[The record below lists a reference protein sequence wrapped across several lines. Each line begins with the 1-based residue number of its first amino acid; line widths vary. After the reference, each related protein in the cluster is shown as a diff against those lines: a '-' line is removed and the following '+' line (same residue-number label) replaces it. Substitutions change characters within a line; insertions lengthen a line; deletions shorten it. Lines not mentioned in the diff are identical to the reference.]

1 MKRYAIIVAGGSG
14 SRMNADI
21 PKQFILLKGLPIL
34 MHTINRFYNFDNG
47 IHIILVLPQSH
58 IAKWEE
64 LCKEHNFILK
74 HQIVSGGETRFHSV
88 KYGLDAISETNVVV
102 GIHDGVRPFVSN
114 ETLSRCFEGA
124 EKSGNAVPA
133 IPVLDSMRMVEN
145 SENTYLD
152 RNQVKI
158 IQTPQCFRIY
168 LLKKAFLQNYSPSFT
183 DDATVVEAIGE
194 KIYLVEGNASNIKI
208 TTPYDL
214 KIAEAI
220 LSSL

>member
-14 SRMNADI
+14 SRMNAGI

-34 MHTINRFYNFDNG
+34 IHTINRFCDFDSS
-47 IHIILVLPQSH
+47 IHIILVLPKSH
-58 IAKWEE
+58 IAHWEE
-64 LCKEHNFILK
+64 LCKEYNFTLK

-88 KYGLDAISETNVVV
+88 KNGLDAITETNVVV

-114 ETLSRCFEGA
+114 ETLSFCFEGA

-133 IPVLDSMRMVEN
+133 VAVSDSMRQVEN
-145 SENTYLD
+145 SENSYLD
-152 RNQVKI
+152 RNHIKI
-158 IQTPQCFRIY
+158 IQTPQCFRIDV
-168 LLKKAFLQNYSPSFT
+168 LKKAFLQNYSPSFT

-194 KIYLVEGNASNIKI
+194 KINLVEGNASNIKI

-214 KIAEAI
+214 KIAEVI

>member
-34 MHTINRFYNFDNG
+34 MHTINRFYNFNSS

-58 IAKWEE
+58 IANWEK
-64 LCKEHNFILK
+64 LCKEHNFTLK

-88 KYGLDAISETNVVV
+88 KNGLDAITETNVVV

-114 ETLSRCFEGA
+114 ETLSSCFGGA
-124 EKSGNAVPA
+124 EKSGNAVPSVA
-133 IPVLDSMRMVEN
+133 VSDSMRMVEN
-145 SENTYLD
+145 AENSYLD

-158 IQTPQCFRIY
+158 IQTPQCFQIA

-194 KIYLVEGNASNIKI
+194 KVNLVEGNSSNIKI

-214 KIAEAI
+214 KIAEVI

>member
-34 MHTINRFYNFDNG
+34 MHTINRFYNFDSS

-58 IAKWEE
+58 IANWDG

-74 HQIVSGGETRFHSV
+74 HQIVCGGETRFHSV
-88 KYGLDAISETNVVV
+88 KNGLDAITETNVVV

-114 ETLSRCFEGA
+114 ETLSSCFEGA

-133 IPVLDSMRMVEN
+133 VAVSDSLRQVEN
-145 SENTYLD
+145 SENKYLD
-152 RNQVKI
+152 RNHIKI
-158 IQTPQCFRIY
+158 IQTPQCFQIA

-194 KIYLVEGNASNIKI
+194 KINLVEGNAANIKI

-214 KIAEAI
+214 KIAEVI